1 MACRSKRFYTAKVNS
16 SSGVGKMPFCSKC
29 GAKLKEDE
37 NFCPK
42 CGTPVVSPR
51 VAPERGRAR
60 RPLSMLAIA
69 LIAIVVIA
77 VVIAV
82 VAALAF
88 LPIHTVG
95 PVTRGM
101 SVPSVSGVDVLTLDL
116 TADIAGVNIIFEDLT
131 EEWQSPSII
140 LNASATARV
149 GVFGSSDF
157 LERYMPV
164 WDDETEGN
172 VLTVTVEQDV
182 DTISWP
188 RYSSLNVTFDIRI
201 DPSMNASLNVMT
213 ETGGIVVDT
222 QAGVVLDSL
231 TLEVTTGG
239 VEARLVEDV
248 VVVGDVSIEVTTG
261 GIRFFWE
268 NVVVTDDIRVDA
280 ITTTGG
286 VEVDVEADERLQGD
300 VTLNAKATTGGV
312 DFTIDIQRDV
322 GALITSSVTTGG
334 IDVDRRVGFSGSPAL
349 LQSSNYPAANNFDVD
364 LRVTTGGIEIDAKH
378 TP

>member
-1 MACRSKRFYTAKVNS
+1 
-16 SSGVGKMPFCSKC
+16 
-29 GAKLKEDE
+29 
-37 NFCPK
+37 
-42 CGTPVVSPR
+42 
-51 VAPERGRAR
+51 
-60 RPLSMLAIA
+60 MLAIA

-82 VAALAF
+82 IAALTF
-88 LPIHTVG
+88 SPIQTVG

-101 SVPSVSGVDVLTLDL
+101 SVPSVSGVDVLNLDL
-116 TADIAGVNIIFEDLT
+116 TADVAGVTIKFEDLT
-131 EEWQSPSII
+131 EEWELPSII
-140 LNASATARV
+140 LNASASAKV
-149 GVFGSSDF
+149 GVFGSADF
-157 LERYMPV
+157 LDRYMPV
-164 WDDETEGN
+164 WQDETEGN

-182 DTISWP
+182 DSISWP
-188 RYSSLNVTFDIRI
+188 RFSSLNVTFDIRI

-222 QAGVVLDSL
+222 QAGVVLESL

-248 VVVGDVSIEVTTG
+248 VVAGDVSIEVTTG
-261 GIRFFWE
+261 GVKLFWD
-268 NVVVTDDIRVDA
+268 NVVVPDDVRVDA
-280 ITTTGG
+280 KTTTGG

-300 VTLNAKATTGGV
+300 ITLNAKATTGGV
-312 DFTIDIQRDV
+312 AFAIDIRGDV
-322 GALITSSVTTGG
+322 GAMITSSVTTDG

-349 LQSSNYPAANNFDVD
+349 LQSSNYPAAHNFDVD